1 MNFKRYG
8 SVNNMS
14 KKPSK
19 ENKQPTQKTKK
30 QHNYILWAGL
40 IVLLIPVL
48 ILIYILFG
56 SMEKTGV
63 PINGNRFDDALD
75 PAISDKQVKTLK
87 SKLAFDHVESVSVN
101 LKTATL
107 RVNINTSDDLN
118 QEQITAI
125 ANQAYDTVNSVLP
138 IKTYFTDTKKVQMYD
153 LEINVYNVIPDEKTQ
168 TAQIYVIKSKSASKN
183 EPALQVVSQP
193 KNQDVANSL
202 LNPDT
207 SKVPQQPSGETGE

>member
-1 MNFKRYG
+1 M
-8 SVNNMS
+8 NNMS
-14 KKPSK
+14 KNTSK
-19 ENKQPTQKTKK
+19 ENKQPTKKIKKK

-48 ILIYILFG
+48 ILVYILFG
-56 SMEKTGV
+56 SMEKSGV
-63 PINGNRFDDALD
+63 PINGSRFDDALN
-75 PAISDKQVKTLK
+75 PAISKKQLKNVK
-87 SKLAFDHVESVSVN
+87 SAMVFDHVESVSVN

-107 RVNINTSDDLN
+107 RVNINTNDDLN

-125 ANQAYDTVNSVLP
+125 ANQAYDSINSVLP
-138 IKTYFTDTKKVQMYD
+138 ITTYFTDTKKVQMYD

-168 TAQIYVIKSKSASKN
+168 TAQIYVIQSKSASKD

-193 KNQDVANSL
+193 KNEDVANSL

-207 SKVPQQPSGETGE
+207 STVPQQPSGETGE

>member
-1 MNFKRYG
+1 MNSKHYG

-19 ENKQPTQKTKK
+19 EKQQSTKKIKK

-75 PAISDKQVKTLK
+75 PAISDKQVKTLT
-87 SKLAFDHVESVSVN
+87 SKLAFDNVESVSVN

-107 RVNINTSDDLN
+107 RVNINTNDDLN

-125 ANQAYDTVNSVLP
+125 ANQAYDTINSVLP

-168 TAQIYVIKSKSASKN
+168 TAQIYVIKSKSASKD
-183 EPALQVVSQP
+183 EPALQVASQP

-202 LNPDT
+202 MNPDT
-207 SKVPQQPSGETGE
+207 STIPQQPSGETGE